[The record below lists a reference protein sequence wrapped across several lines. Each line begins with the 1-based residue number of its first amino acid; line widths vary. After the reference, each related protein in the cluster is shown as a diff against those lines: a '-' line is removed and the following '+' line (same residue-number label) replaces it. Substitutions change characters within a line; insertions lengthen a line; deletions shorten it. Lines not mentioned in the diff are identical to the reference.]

1 MTARAFENLKQ
12 FPKTIGQGRWCR
24 DDSSTNCLSK
34 LLARG
39 RLKQRASSGVGD
51 DELLGTAFVGGDG
64 DGLANTV
71 MNLH

>member
-34 LLARG
+34 LLARA
-39 RLKQRASSGVGD
+39 RLKQHANSGVGD
-51 DELLGTAFVGGDG
+51 DELLGIALVDDDG
-64 DGLANTV
+64 DGSANTV
-71 MNLH
+71 MNSH